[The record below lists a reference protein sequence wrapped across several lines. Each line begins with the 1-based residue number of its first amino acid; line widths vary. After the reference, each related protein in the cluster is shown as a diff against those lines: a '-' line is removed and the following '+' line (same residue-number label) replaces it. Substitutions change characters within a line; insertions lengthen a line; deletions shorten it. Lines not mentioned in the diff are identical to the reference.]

1 MTTPIEELE
10 LLHERSY
17 VVRVYRRHPTEIV
30 ARGTMRDE
38 KPPGLYVADD
48 PEPLTIHQMTVEL
61 AVEYPSLT
69 IVGVDVQFGTHPHAG
84 CPGIAATYGGLVGL
98 SISRGFTHK
107 TRELFGGP
115 RGCTHVTALLQA
127 MAPAVVQS
135 TWSMH
140 IRNQLDD
147 APDDDVRAE
156 APAKDLAA
164 RQLLNVGTCHIW
176 AEDGEHVAL
185 VRKGEAARLGIP
197 IRERLLELGQDPE
210 QWANRHM

>member
-10 LLHERSY
+10 PLHERTY
-17 VVRVYRRHPTEIV
+17 AVRVYRRSPTELL

-38 KPPGLYVADD
+38 KPPGLYIDDD

-61 AVEYPSLT
+61 VVEYPSLT
-69 IVGVDVQFGTHPHAG
+69 IVGVDVHFGTHPHSD
-84 CPGIAATYGGLVGL
+84 CPGIAAQYSGLVGL

-135 TWSMH
+135 TWSMR
-140 IRNQLDD
+140 IRNQLDT
-147 APDDDVRAE
+147 AHLDDTRADV
-156 APAKDLAA
+156 PVDDFAA
-164 RQLLNVGTCHIW
+164 RQLLNVGTCHVW

-185 VRKGEAARLGIP
+185 VQRGEAARLGIP
-197 IRERLLELGQDPE
+197 VRERLLELGHDPE
-210 QWANRHM
+210 QWAERHA